1 MPRLLTIKTDLSE
14 YKAPQFGY
22 DRRGAGSRNTNASGQ
37 PYELKNLPSR
47 TFTEADFGTNFQQ
60 PFNDFLL
67 RGGQLLPAT
76 TVEDVS
82 RLTKMFFDTKS
93 PNGLLFTAKQQV
105 LSRSG
110 VNILA
115 VSNSDLDAKNKR
127 ALNNGVYLP
136 TSTIAQA
143 AVNPIGGHL
152 LKQGIDPSANTN
164 PNNGGFG
171 IFDIFGITDPLR
183 NPIYFETVASL
194 ERKNANNGGEVLS
207 RLFQFYET
215 TIEKNTKAKQELYS
229 YTGGPDSVLGVG
241 KTTIQMKTDQRTGRN
256 NATLS
261 NIGFFDSI
269 DFGYFNYG
277 VFKNP
282 RTSNFEGA
290 KYFNG
295 EGVSNIYESLTGI
308 DVLNGQFKTTND
320 NVSNG
325 FISNVGQSVFQSNS
339 FQSNSPTVTG
349 LGSTLDYA
357 QLRDS
362 KDQKNIAGGGETNNY
377 PQTEILED
385 FRRKTNSP
393 SIDSLAYSIPTNRY
407 EQRTNLGTA
416 GAKNQTTSYRAGN
429 NESLDK
435 INSLQIYKASNVDLQ
450 KSTNDLCKFRIG
462 VIDNDNPSLK
472 TYIHFRAFID
482 DMSDNYSAEWEGQ
495 KYSGRAEKF
504 YKYKGFDREF
514 NMGWT
519 VVAQSKQEL
528 IPMYQKLNY
537 LASVCAPDY
546 SADGYMRGNLIEL
559 TVGGYLFNQVGIM
572 TGVNYTVPM
581 ESPWEIAIGDQKSV
595 NERTNNRAQVAS
607 GNLSAINSDTF
618 QPIQNDSTVKEL
630 PHMIKVTG
638 FRFIPI
644 QSFVPNVQKNIFT
657 ETNQTGPGT
666 LGDLETFGPERY
678 ISLSNGFNTNY

>member
-14 YKAPQFGY
+14 YKAPQYGY
-22 DRRGAGSRNTNASGQ
+22 DRRGAGPRNTNASGQ

-60 PFNDFLL
+60 PFDDFLL

-82 RLTKMFFDTKS
+82 RLTKMFTDTKS

-105 LSRSG
+105 LSRTG

-115 VSNSDLDAKNKR
+115 VSNSDLDAKNRR
-127 ALNNGVYLP
+127 ALNNGIYLP
-136 TSTIAQA
+136 TSTLAQA

-152 LKQGIDPSANTN
+152 LKQGIDPTASTKAE
-164 PNNGGFG
+164 GGTG
-171 IFDIFGITDPLR
+171 LLDLLGLSDPLR
-183 NPIYFETVASL
+183 NPIYFETVAFQ
-194 ERKNANNGGEVLS
+194 ERQNANNGGRVLS
-207 RLFQFYET
+207 RLFQFYED
-215 TIEKNTKAKQELYS
+215 TIEKNTKAKQELYNYS
-229 YTGGPDSVLGVG
+229 GGPDSVLGVG

-269 DFGYFNYG
+269 NFGYFNYD

-282 RTSNFEGA
+282 RTLNFEGA

-295 EGVSNIYESLTGI
+295 SGVSNTYENLTGT

-320 NVSNG
+320 DVSNG
-325 FISNVGQSVFQSNS
+325 FISDVGQSVFQNG
-339 FQSNSPTVTG
+339 FQSNTPTVNG
-349 LGSTLDYA
+349 LGSTLDYT
-357 QLRDS
+357 QLMDS
-362 KDQKNIAGGGETNNY
+362 KDQKNVAGGGETNNY

-385 FRRKTNSP
+385 FRRKTNTP
-393 SIDSLAYSIPTNRY
+393 SVDSLAYSIPTNRY

-416 GAKNQTTSYRAGN
+416 GAKNRTTSYRTGN

-450 KSTNDLCKFRIG
+450 KSINDLCKFRIG

-472 TYIHFRAFID
+472 TYIHFRALID

-581 ESPWEIAIGDQKSV
+581 ESPWEIAIGDQKSI
-595 NERTNNRAQVAS
+595 NARTDNRAQVAG
-607 GNLSAINSDTF
+607 GNLAAINADTF
-618 QPIQNDSTVKEL
+618 QPIQNDSSVKEL
-630 PHMIKVTG
+630 PHIIKVSG
-638 FRFIPI
+638 FKFIPI